1 MVIAMEHWA
10 GGGVSL
16 CLSYSSITVRRL
28 QMERGCA
35 VDGARRGDDRAC
47 CDRCSRSLLPGIVG
61 LFCSYIRSLLI
72 LVVTAAAGLFCWCWS
87 ASGHGLPLSL
97 PSSTPLSLACVR
109 VCVRVC
115 VCVCVC
121 VCVYTYMHA
130 YIRCKQTNK
139 QQKGCANKQTNNR
152 RGGNGRGQED
162 EQDATRHAPS
172 GGALLRA
179 RPPLPPNHASV
190 ST

>member
-1 MVIAMEHWA
+1 MEHWRKGA

-16 CLSYSSITVRRL
+16 CLSDSSITVRRL

-47 CDRCSRSLLPGIVG
+47 CSRCSRSLLPGIVG

-109 VCVRVC
+109 VCVC
-115 VCVCVC
+115 VCVCAC
-121 VCVYTYMHA
+121 VCACVYIHTCMHTY
-130 YIRCKQTNK
+130 
-139 QQKGCANKQTNNR
+139 GANKQTNNR
-152 RGGNGRGQED
+152 RVVQTNKQTTEGEETGED
-162 EQDATRHAPS
+162 KKMNKMQRVM
-172 GGALLRA
+172 LRA
-179 RPPLPPNHASV
+179 GGLFFGLGLPCPPIMLL
-190 ST
+190 